1 MNSMAIS
8 SSKFHV
14 KQAALQS
21 TLTHRIPAVDNLLG
35 QNEVGQIFNTT
46 YFSIANFCKTSILT

>member
-1 MNSMAIS
+1 MAIS